1 MFDFIQIFRSS
12 IQYRRVQIGVA
23 LLVAVHIVGTVG
35 YLIIGKEQHTTV
47 IDALYMTFITV
58 ATIGYG
64 EIVDLTHSPGGRV
77 FTMLIAFMG
86 IGTFT
91 YLFSTA
97 TAFVLETN
105 LNHAYRRRRMERKIA
120 EMSGHYIVCGI
131 GRVGS
136 CVADELLKTEHPF
149 VVIDPSEER
158 LVAYAE
164 RTGHHCYMTGDA
176 SDDSMLLSAGVAR
189 CKGVF
194 AVAGDD
200 SKNLVISLSSRQLN
214 PKARIVARV
223 HDPRNTEKTRRAGAD
238 EIVSPD
244 FIGGLRL
251 ASAMLRPHAV
261 SFMDMMLRT
270 NDGLRV
276 GEVTVPAGFVPRSVA
291 SFAQSRDWILVA
303 IRSGEQWHFNPA
315 PETRVEPGHILI
327 AILNPA
333 GRRTL
338 EAELGV
344 DADVVS
350 AYP

>member
-1 MFDFIQIFRSS
+1 MFDFFHIFRASVH
-12 IQYRRVQIGVA
+12 YRRVQIGVA
-23 LLVAVHIVGTVG
+23 MLLAVHVIGTAG
-35 YLIIGKEQHTTV
+35 YLYIGNEQRTTF

-64 EIVDLTHSPGGRV
+64 EVVDLSHSPAGRV
-77 FTMLIAFMG
+77 FTMLIAFTG

-91 YLFSTA
+91 YLFSTV
-97 TAFVLETN
+97 TAFILETN
-105 LNHAYRRRRMERKIA
+105 LNQAYRRRRMERKIA
-120 EMSGHYIVCGI
+120 DMSGHYIVCGI

-149 VVIDPSEER
+149 VVIDPSEEQ
-158 LVAYAE
+158 LLAFAE
-164 RTGHHCYMTGDA
+164 RTGHHFYMTGDA
-176 SDDSMLLSAGVAR
+176 SDDGMLLGAGVER

-223 HDPRNTEKTRRAGAD
+223 HDPRNAEKTRRAGAD

-276 GEVTVPAGFVPRSVA
+276 SEVTVPAGFESRPVS
-291 SFAQSRDWILVA
+291 SFTQCRDWILVA
-303 IRSGEQWHFNPA
+303 IRGGEDWHFNPA
-315 PETRVEPGHILI
+315 PEMTVEPGHVLI
-327 AILNPA
+327 TILNPD
-333 GRRTL
+333 GRRAL
-338 EAELGV
+338 EAELGL
-344 DADVVS
+344 DADVVP

>member
-1 MFDFIQIFRSS
+1 MFDFIQILRASVH
-12 IQYRRVQIGVA
+12 YRRVLIGAA
-23 LLVAVHIVGTVG
+23 LLLAVHVVGTVG
-35 YLIIGKEQHTTV
+35 YLIIGGQHTSI

-64 EIVDLTHSPGGRV
+64 EIVDLSHSPGGRV
-77 FTMLIAFMG
+77 FTMLIAFAG
-86 IGTFT
+86 IGIFT
-91 YLFSTA
+91 YLFSTF
-97 TAFVLETN
+97 TAFILETN

-149 VVIDPSEER
+149 VVIDPNEEKQS
-158 LVAYAE
+158 AYAE
-164 RTGHHCYMTGDA
+164 RTGHQLYITGDA
-176 SDDSMLLSAGVAR
+176 SDDSMLLGAGVVR

-223 HDPRNTEKTRRAGAD
+223 HDPRNAEKTRRAGAD

-276 GEVTVPAGFVPRSVA
+276 GEVTVPAGFAPRPVS
-291 SFAQSRDWILVA
+291 SFAQCRDWMLVA
-303 IRSGEQWHFNPA
+303 VRSGENWHFNPA
-315 PETRVEPGHILI
+315 PETRIEPGHILI
-327 AILNPA
+327 AILNSA
-333 GRRTL
+333 GRRAL
-338 EAELGV
+338 EAELGMQ
-344 DADVVS
+344 ANVVA